1 MHAGAYWA
9 DLGLNYCAKCDLK
22 DTGASGLLWG
32 TVPNVLI
39 GLTPWVD
46 NFMHLGGFITGA
58 AVTVLLLPELRVSAT
73 VVNPYDPSGVRA
85 GVKASPGPPTL
96 NHLTAAIS
104 AADCLVRPSAQAV
117 PKKVKSTPLGRKRE
131 SQVRLRLLLIASDC
145 F

>member
-73 VVNPYDPSGVRA
+73 VVNPYDPSGVCA
-85 GVKASPGPPTL
+85 GVKASPGPLTTSPPPSLQPT
-96 NHLTAAIS
+96 ASS
-104 AADCLVRPSAQAV
+104 APPHRLCPRRSSRRPWAGS
-117 PKKVKSTPLGRKRE
+117 E
-131 SQVRLRLLLIASDC
+131 SRRCACDC